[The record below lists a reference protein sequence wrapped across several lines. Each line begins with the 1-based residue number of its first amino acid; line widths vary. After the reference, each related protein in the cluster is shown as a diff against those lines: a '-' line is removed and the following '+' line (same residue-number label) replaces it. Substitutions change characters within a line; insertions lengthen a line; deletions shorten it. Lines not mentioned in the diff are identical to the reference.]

1 MRFVALVVAYQ
12 RDERHK
18 AVSPQHTPQPP
29 EEDSILNITHKTI
42 KQLNNSPIKQLNNSP
57 IKHSTLHTKQ
67 S

>member
-42 KQLNNSPIKQLNNSP
+42 KQLNNSPIK
-57 IKHSTLHTKQ
+57 HSTLHTKQ